1 MTPEQWQKVRP
12 ILECALEIE
21 PESRPAYIDNAC
33 AGDEE
38 LRVEILSLLSEPKQS
53 DSFLREPALNMV
65 RRHMAQDHAE
75 LDKAEECALIGKKIS
90 HYQILNKLGGG
101 GMGVVYEAKDTRLGR
116 HVALKL
122 LPKELAQDA
131 HALERFQREARAT
144 SALNHPHICT
154 IYDFGECERGPFMV
168 MEVLEGSTL
177 RHRISGKPL
186 PCELVVEL
194 GIHMADA
201 LEAAHAKA
209 VLHRDITPAN
219 VFVTQRGEAKLL
231 DFGLAKLAGAN
242 AETFV
247 PREATTAQHL
257 EATTAEH
264 LEATTAEHLKTR
276 TTEHLKDLTFP
287 GALMGT
293 APYMSPEQIRG
304 QPVDAR
310 SDIFSCGAVLYEM
323 VTGQPPFSGETIER
337 IREAVLSK
345 EPASPRK
352 LNPHLPAR
360 LEGVVLKALEK
371 ERSARYQSA
380 SDLLHDLNEIQRA
393 KQRRKVWITS
403 AAVAVFTLLVGIAG
417 VVGTF
422 LSKSSVS
429 EAPNIIQRQITSN
442 PVNDS
447 VYMAA
452 ISREGKKVAYTDL
465 HGIHI
470 RVLVSGEVQD
480 LPTSPNLCFR

>member
-1 MTPEQWQKVRP
+1 MTPEQWQRVRP
-12 ILECALEIE
+12 ILECALELE
-21 PESRPAYIDNAC
+21 PESRPAYVDGAC

-65 RRHMAQDHAE
+65 RRHMAQDQAQLE
-75 LDKAEECALIGKKIS
+75 KAEEFALVGKKIS
-90 HYQILNKLGGG
+90 HYRILNKLGGG
-101 GMGVVYEAKDTRLGR
+101 GMGVVYEAEDTRLGR
-116 HVALKL
+116 HVALKF
-122 LPKELAQDA
+122 LPEEVARDAQ
-131 HALERFQREARAT
+131 ALERFQREARAA

-154 IYDFGECERGPFMV
+154 IHDFGECERGPFMV

-177 RHRISGKPL
+177 KHRISGKPL
-186 PCELVVEL
+186 PCESAVEL
-194 GIHMADA
+194 GIHIAEA

-231 DFGLAKLAGAN
+231 DFGLAKLVGAT
-242 AETFV
+242 AEALASH
-247 PREATTAQHL
+247 EATA
-257 EATTAEH
+257 
-264 LEATTAEHLKTR
+264 
-276 TTEHLKDLTFP
+276 TEHFKHLTLP

-304 QPVDAR
+304 HPVDAR

-337 IREAVLSK
+337 IREAILSK

-352 LNPHLPAR
+352 LNPRLPVR

-380 SDLLHDLNEIQRA
+380 SDLVHDLNEFQRA
-393 KQRRKVWITS
+393 KQRRKVWMTS

-422 LSKSSVS
+422 LSKNSVN

-452 ISREGKKVAYTDL
+452 ISREGKEVAYTDL
-465 HGIHI
+465 RGVHV
-470 RVLVSGEVQD
+470 RALDTGEVQD
-480 LPTSPNLCFR
+480 IPTSPDLCFR

>member
-1 MTPEQWQKVRP
+1 MTPEQWQRVRP
-12 ILECALEIE
+12 ILECALELE
-21 PESRPAYIDNAC
+21 PESRPAYVDGAC

-65 RRHMAQDHAE
+65 RRHMAQDQAQLE
-75 LDKAEECALIGKKIS
+75 NAEEFALVGKKIS
-90 HYQILNKLGGG
+90 HYRILNKLGGG
-101 GMGVVYEAKDTRLGR
+101 GMGVVYEAQDTRLGR
-116 HVALKL
+116 HVALKF
-122 LPKELAQDA
+122 LPADVARDPQ
-131 HALERFQREARAT
+131 ALERFQREARAA

-154 IYDFGECERGPFMV
+154 IHDFGECERGPFMV

-177 RHRISGKPL
+177 KHRISGKPL
-186 PCELVVEL
+186 PCESVVEL
-194 GIHMADA
+194 GIHIAEA

-231 DFGLAKLAGAN
+231 DFGLAKLVGAT
-242 AETFV
+242 AEALSSH
-247 PREATTAQHL
+247 EATA
-257 EATTAEH
+257 
-264 LEATTAEHLKTR
+264 
-276 TTEHLKDLTFP
+276 TEHFKHLTLP

-337 IREAVLSK
+337 IREAILSK

-352 LNPHLPAR
+352 LNPRLPVG

-380 SDLLHDLNEIQRA
+380 SDLLHDLNEFQRA
-393 KQRRKVWITS
+393 KQRRKVWMTS

-417 VVGTF
+417 VVGIF
-422 LSKSSVS
+422 LSKNSVN

-442 PVNDS
+442 PINDS

-452 ISREGKKVAYTDL
+452 ISREGKEVAYTDL
-465 HGIHI
+465 RGVHV
-470 RVLVSGEVQD
+470 RALDTGEVQD
-480 LPTSPNLCFR
+480 IPTPPDLCFR

>member
-21 PESRPAYIDNAC
+21 PESRPAYVDNAC

-38 LRVEILSLLSEPKQS
+38 LRVEILSLLNEPKQS
-53 DSFLREPALNMV
+53 DNFLRELALNMV
-65 RRHMAQDHAE
+65 RRHMAQDQAE
-75 LDKAEECALIGKKIS
+75 LDKAEEFALVGKKIS

-116 HVALKL
+116 HVALKF
-122 LPKELAQDA
+122 LPDQLARNAQ
-131 HALERFQREARAT
+131 ALERFQREARAT
-144 SALNHPHICT
+144 SALNHPHICS

-177 RHRISGKPL
+177 KHRISGKPL
-186 PCELVVEL
+186 PSQLVVQL
-194 GIHMADA
+194 GIHIAQA

-231 DFGLAKLAGAN
+231 DFGLAKLAGAS
-242 AETFV
+242 AETLV
-247 PREATTAQHL
+247 TREATTADHL

-264 LEATTAEHLKTR
+264 VQATTAEHLETT

-293 APYMSPEQIRG
+293 APYMSPEQMRG

-323 VTGQPPFSGETIER
+323 VTGQPPFSGETIEQ
-337 IREAVLSK
+337 IREAILSK
-345 EPASPRK
+345 EPTSPRK
-352 LNPHLPAR
+352 LNPRIPAR
-360 LEGVVLKALEK
+360 LEGVVLKALQK

-380 SDLLHDLNEIQRA
+380 SDLLNDLNDVQRG

-417 VVGTF
+417 VVVTF
-422 LSKSSVS
+422 LSKNSVN
-429 EAPNIIQRQITSN
+429 EAPNIVQRQITSN

-452 ISREGKKVAYTDL
+452 ISREGKVVAYTDL
-465 HGIHI
+465 RGVHVRSLDTGA
-470 RVLVSGEVQD
+470 VQD
-480 LPTSPNLCFR
+480 LPTSPDLCFR

>member
-1 MTPEQWQKVRP
+1 MTPEQWQRVRP
-12 ILECALEIE
+12 ILECALELE
-21 PESRPAYIDNAC
+21 PESRPSYVDSAC
-33 AGDEE
+33 DGDEE

-65 RRHMAQDHAE
+65 RRHMAQDQAE
-75 LDKAEECALIGKKIS
+75 LDKAEELALVGQQIS
-90 HYQILNKLGGG
+90 HYRILNKLGGG
-101 GMGVVYEAKDTRLGR
+101 GMGVVYEAQDTRLGR
-116 HVALKL
+116 HVALKF
-122 LPKELAQDA
+122 LPAEVARDPQ
-131 HALERFQREARAT
+131 ALERFQREARAA

-154 IYDFGECERGPFMV
+154 IHDFGECERGPFMV

-177 RHRISGKPL
+177 KHRISGKPL
-186 PCELVVEL
+186 PCESVVEL
-194 GIHMADA
+194 GIHIAEA

-219 VFVTQRGEAKLL
+219 VFVTQGGEAKLL
-231 DFGLAKLAGAN
+231 DFGLAKLVGAT
-242 AETFV
+242 AEALV
-247 PREATTAQHL
+247 SHEATA
-257 EATTAEH
+257 
-264 LEATTAEHLKTR
+264 
-276 TTEHLKDLTFP
+276 TEHFKHLTLP

-304 QPVDAR
+304 EPVDAR

-337 IREAVLSK
+337 IHEAILSK

-352 LNPHLPAR
+352 LNPRLPVG

-380 SDLLHDLNEIQRA
+380 SDLLHDLNEFQRA
-393 KQRRKVWITS
+393 KQRRKVWMTS

-422 LSKSSVS
+422 LSKNSVN

-442 PVNDS
+442 PINDS

-452 ISREGKKVAYTDL
+452 ISREGKEVAYTDL
-465 HGIHI
+465 RGVHV
-470 RVLVSGEVQD
+470 RALDTGEVQD
-480 LPTSPNLCFR
+480 IPTSPDLCFR

>member
-21 PESRPAYIDNAC
+21 PESRPAYVDNAC

-38 LRVEILSLLSEPKQS
+38 LRVEILSLLSEPKRS
-53 DSFLREPALNMV
+53 DSFLREPALDMV
-65 RRHMAQDHAE
+65 RRHMAQDQAQ
-75 LDKAEECALIGKKIS
+75 LDKAEEFVLVGKKIS
-90 HYQILNKLGGG
+90 HYRILKKLGGG

-116 HVALKL
+116 HVALKF
-122 LPKELAQDA
+122 LPEELARDA
-131 HALERFQREARAT
+131 RALERFQREARAT
-144 SALNHPHICT
+144 SALNHPHICA
-154 IYDFGECERGPFMV
+154 IYDFGECDRGPFMV

-177 RHRISGKPL
+177 KHRISGKPL
-186 PCELVVEL
+186 SCESVVQL
-194 GIHMADA
+194 GIHIAEA
-201 LEAAHAKA
+201 LEAAHAKT
-209 VLHRDITPAN
+209 VLHRDITPTN

-231 DFGLAKLAGAN
+231 DFGLAKLAGAS
-242 AETFV
+242 AKTLV
-247 PREATTAQHL
+247 IREATAAKQL
-257 EATTAEH
+257 EATTAERF
-264 LEATTAEHLKTR
+264 EATTAERLKTS
-276 TTEHLKDLTFP
+276 TTEYLNDLTLP

-323 VTGQPPFSGETIER
+323 VTGQPAFSGETIER
-337 IREAVLSK
+337 IGEAILSK
-345 EPASPRK
+345 EPTSPRK
-352 LNPHLPAR
+352 LNPRLPAR

-380 SDLLHDLNEIQRA
+380 SDLLHDLNELQRA
-393 KQRRKVWITS
+393 NQRRKVWITS
-403 AAVAVFTLLVGIAG
+403 AAVAVFTLLVGIAA
-417 VVGTF
+417 VVGIF
-422 LSKSSVS
+422 LPKNSVN

-452 ISREGKKVAYTDL
+452 VSREGKVVAYTDL
-465 HGIHI
+465 RGVHV
-470 RVLVSGEVQD
+470 RALDTGEVQD
-480 LPTSPNLCFR
+480 IPTSPDLCFR

>member
-1 MTPEQWQKVRP
+1 MTPEQWQKGRP
-12 ILECALEIE
+12 ILESALEIE
-21 PESRPAYIDNAC
+21 PESRPAYVDNAC

-38 LRVEILSLLSEPKQS
+38 LRIEILSLLSEPKQS

-65 RRHMAQDHAE
+65 RRHMAQDQAE
-75 LDKAEECALIGKKIS
+75 LDQAEELALVGKKIS
-90 HYQILNKLGGG
+90 HYQILNRLGGG
-101 GMGVVYEAKDTRLGR
+101 GMGVVYEAKDTRLSR
-116 HVALKL
+116 HVALKF
-122 LPKELAQDA
+122 LPKELARDA
-131 HALERFQREARAT
+131 HALERFQREARAI

-177 RHRISGKPL
+177 KHRISGKPL
-186 PCELVVEL
+186 PCDSVVEL
-194 GIHMADA
+194 GIHIAEA

-231 DFGLAKLAGAN
+231 DFGLAKLVGAT
-242 AETFV
+242 AEALV
-247 PREATTAQHL
+247 SHEATA
-257 EATTAEH
+257 
-264 LEATTAEHLKTR
+264 
-276 TTEHLKDLTFP
+276 TEHFKHLTLP

-310 SDIFSCGAVLYEM
+310 SDIFSFGAVLYEM
-323 VTGQPPFSGETIER
+323 ATGQPPFSGETIER
-337 IREAVLSK
+337 IREAILSK

-352 LNPHLPAR
+352 LNPRLPVG

-380 SDLLHDLNEIQRA
+380 SDLLHDLNEFQRA
-393 KQRRKVWITS
+393 KQRRKVWMTS

-422 LSKSSVS
+422 LSKNSVN

-452 ISREGKKVAYTDL
+452 ISREGKEMAYTDL
-465 HGIHI
+465 RGVHV
-470 RVLVSGEVQD
+470 RALDTGEVQD
-480 LPTSPNLCFR
+480 IPTSPDLCFR

>member
-1 MTPEQWQKVRP
+1 
-12 ILECALEIE
+12 
-21 PESRPAYIDNAC
+21 
-33 AGDEE
+33 
-38 LRVEILSLLSEPKQS
+38 
-53 DSFLREPALNMV
+53 
-65 RRHMAQDHAE
+65 MAQDQAQ
-75 LDKAEECALIGKKIS
+75 LDKAEEFGLVGKKIS

-116 HVALKL
+116 HVALKF

-177 RHRISGKPL
+177 EHRISGKPL

-194 GIHMADA
+194 GVHMAEA

-231 DFGLAKLAGAN
+231 DFGLAKLAGAT
-242 AETFV
+242 AETLV
-247 PREATTAQHL
+247 TREATTAQHL

-264 LEATTAEHLKTR
+264 LKIT

-337 IREAVLSK
+337 IREAILSK

-380 SDLLHDLNEIQRA
+380 SDLLHDLNELQRA

-422 LSKSSVS
+422 LSKNSVN

-470 RVLVSGEVQD
+470 RALDSGEVQD

>member
-1 MTPEQWQKVRP
+1 MTPEQWQRVRP
-12 ILECALEIE
+12 ILECALELE
-21 PESRPAYIDNAC
+21 PESRPAYVDSAC
-33 AGDEE
+33 AGDDE

-53 DSFLREPALNMV
+53 DSFLIEPALNMV
-65 RRHMAQDHAE
+65 QRHMAQDQAQ
-75 LDKAEECALIGKKIS
+75 LDKAEEFALVGKKIS
-90 HYQILNKLGGG
+90 HYRILHKLGGG
-101 GMGVVYEAKDTRLGR
+101 GMGVVYEAEDTRLGR
-116 HVALKL
+116 HVALKF
-122 LPKELAQDA
+122 LPAEVARDPQ
-131 HALERFQREARAT
+131 ALERFQREARAA

-154 IYDFGECERGPFMV
+154 IHDFGECERGPFMV
-168 MEVLEGSTL
+168 MEVLEGGTL
-177 RHRISGKPL
+177 KHRISGKPL
-186 PCELVVEL
+186 PCESVVEL
-194 GIHMADA
+194 GIHIAEA

-231 DFGLAKLAGAN
+231 DFGLAKLVGAT
-242 AETFV
+242 AEALASH
-247 PREATTAQHL
+247 EATA
-257 EATTAEH
+257 
-264 LEATTAEHLKTR
+264 
-276 TTEHLKDLTFP
+276 TEHFKHLTLP

-304 QPVDAR
+304 QPLDAR

-337 IREAVLSK
+337 IREAILSK

-352 LNPHLPAR
+352 LNPRLPVR
-360 LEGVVLKALEK
+360 MEGVVLKALEK

-380 SDLLHDLNEIQRA
+380 SDLLHDLNEFQRA
-393 KQRRKVWITS
+393 KQRRKVWMTS

-422 LSKSSVS
+422 LSKNSVN

-442 PVNDS
+442 PINDS

-452 ISREGKKVAYTDL
+452 ISREGKEIAYTDL
-465 HGIHI
+465 RGVHV
-470 RVLVSGEVQD
+470 RALDTGEVQD
-480 LPTSPNLCFR
+480 IPTSPDLCFR